1 MRENIIKSLSFFLIV
16 SFLFAGS
23 AFAQS
28 QLKDVVQEKTLLET
42 KKLYKPQPGFKI
54 YATAATFGGYD
65 SNVKLT
71 NNRKGDTFEEMMFSL
86 SVAKPM
92 GNGFKFTFDYDL
104 DALNYNRITDASNI
118 LNHFRLGPSKKFG
131 KFTLGTG
138 YDLGIF
144 YYPKNEDS
152 TFLFH
157 KGYIFLTQDISK
169 RTYHRLQFY
178 YGYKDFTDN
187 KAMGDTLGS
196 LQDKTRADRRFDV
209 EYKISSQLT
218 KKLKLSSRSSF
229 AINNSN
235 AKYQDFYD
243 YKSYTQTARAEYKL
257 LKNTLF
263 FTDFSYMRKL
273 YTTRLVTNGDYKEV
287 DGLYSGNIGITQK
300 LNKHNLLTVYY
311 TYRQNA
317 SNDLFELYSE
327 SMVNCGWQYIF

>member
-1 MRENIIKSLSFFLIV
+1 
-16 SFLFAGS
+16 
-23 AFAQS
+23 
-28 QLKDVVQEKTLLET
+28 
-42 KKLYKPQPGFKI
+42 
-54 YATAATFGGYD
+54 
-65 SNVKLT
+65 
-71 NNRKGDTFEEMMFSL
+71 
-86 SVAKPM
+86 
-92 GNGFKFTFDYDL
+92 
-104 DALNYNRITDASNI
+104 
-118 LNHFRLGPSKKFG
+118 
-131 KFTLGTG
+131 
-138 YDLGIF
+138 
-144 YYPKNEDS
+144 
-152 TFLFH
+152 
-157 KGYIFLTQDISK
+157 
-169 RTYHRLQFY
+169 
-178 YGYKDFTDN
+178 
-187 KAMGDTLGS
+187 MGDTLGS